1 MDKSSMQRMILDFYK
16 TAFTRNWGE
25 TWYSSTIRALVS
37 SAIENERLYEEEEK
51 NKAYYVIQRLHED
64 SWEPYEL
71 IIETQIGLVLI
82 LCQTYI
88 AKVISQVSLFY
99 RDYEG
104 AFDKKPKKI
113 NSSKQSLLAN
123 YGPKLRD
130 TPYHSIEVID
140 ALANYFK
147 HHEEW
152 GGNRSSSRIK
162 KRTTTI
168 VSDVGGDLNLTLWYS
183 RNLSKCIKKLG
194 VNSMKDLYVLPKIVD
209 EWKVDAGKA
218 IEELK

>member
-1 MDKSSMQRMILDFYK
+1 MQKMILDFYK
-16 TAFTRNWGE
+16 GAFTRNWGE

-37 SAIENERLYEEEEK
+37 SAIENERLCEDEEK
-51 NKAYYVIQRLHED
+51 KKAYYVIQRLHED

-88 AKVISQVSLFY
+88 VKVISQVSLFY

-123 YGPKLRD
+123 YGPKLRN

-152 GGNRSSSRIK
+152 GGDRSSSGIK
-162 KRTTTI
+162 KRTAAI
-168 VSDVGGDLNLTLWYS
+168 VSDVGGDLNL
-183 RNLSKCIKKLG
+183 
-194 VNSMKDLYVLPKIVD
+194 V
-209 EWKVDAGKA
+209 
-218 IEELK
+218 